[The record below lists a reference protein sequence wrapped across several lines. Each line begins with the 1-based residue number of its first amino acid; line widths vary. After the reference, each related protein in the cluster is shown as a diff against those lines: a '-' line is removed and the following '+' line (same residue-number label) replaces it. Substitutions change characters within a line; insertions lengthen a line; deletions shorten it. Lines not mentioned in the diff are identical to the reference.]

1 MMTRILILIMVLV
14 GLFDA
19 DATAQTQP
27 QATPPNIIIVL
38 VDDMGYSDVG
48 CYGSVFYET
57 PNIDRLAAGG
67 MRFTNAYAAS
77 AVCSPTRVSILTGR
91 YPTRLGITDWI
102 RPLAGQEWTEDQ
114 VRSAPEYAD
123 NANRKLQT
131 PTNPRWMEHDEITIA
146 ELLKQRGYATGF
158 VGKWH
163 LGPKGWFPEDQG
175 FDFNAGGCDF
185 GHPPDYFDPYLPKHQ
200 STTFPNLKPR
210 KTGEYLTD
218 REAAEAV
225 GFIRRNKDKP
235 FFLYLCHY
243 AVHSPIKAK
252 PDLIDKYENKS
263 APPGDGQNF
272 PPYAAMV
279 ESVDD
284 ALGTI
289 LAELEEHKLI
299 DNTLIIFTSDNG
311 GATHFRATDNR
322 PLRSGKGRPYEGG
335 IREPFIVSWPGH
347 IAPATICD
355 VPISTID
362 LLPTICQATSTAVPN
377 DRPMDGV
384 SLIPLLQQ
392 TGSLDRNE
400 LFWHFPHYWWGGRLT
415 PYSVIRSGQ
424 WKLIRWYETGNEEL
438 YNLDHDLSETTD
450 LASQFPA
457 KVAELGKRLD
467 ELLVATGAKLPR
479 KNDTYQDK

>member
-1 MMTRILILIMVLV
+1 MMTRMLILIVVLV
-14 GLFDA
+14 GPFNA
-19 DATAQTQP
+19 YATAQTQP
-27 QATPPNIIIVL
+27 QTTPPNVIIVL

-57 PNIDRLAAGG
+57 PNIDRLAAAG
-67 MRFTNAYAAS
+67 MLFTNAYAAS

-102 RPLAGQEWTEDQ
+102 RPLAGQQWTEDQ
-114 VRSAPEYAD
+114 VRSASEYVVKP
-123 NANRKLQT
+123 NRTLQT
-131 PTNPRWMEHDEITIA
+131 PANPQWMEHEEITIA

-158 VGKWH
+158 VGKWY

-225 GFIRRNKDKP
+225 GFICRNKDKP

-243 AVHSPIKAK
+243 AVHLPIKAK
-252 PDLIDKYENKS
+252 PDLIEKYESKS

-279 ESVDD
+279 HSVDD
-284 ALGTI
+284 ALGKI
-289 LAELEEHKLI
+289 IAELDEHKLT

-347 IAPATICD
+347 IAPATNCD

-362 LLPTICQATSTAVPN
+362 LLPTIAEATSTAAPN
-377 DRPMDGV
+377 DRPIDGI
-384 SLIPLLQQ
+384 SLIPLLLQ
-392 TGSLDRNE
+392 TGPIDRDE
-400 LFWHFPHYWWGGRLT
+400 LFWHFPHYWWGDRLT
-415 PYSVIRSGQ
+415 PYSVIRRGQ

-438 YNLDHDLSETTD
+438 YNLDRDLSETTD

-457 KVAELGKRLD
+457 KVAELSKRLD
-467 ELLVATGAKLPR
+467 ELLVATRGKVPR
-479 KNDTYQDK
+479 RNDTYQGK